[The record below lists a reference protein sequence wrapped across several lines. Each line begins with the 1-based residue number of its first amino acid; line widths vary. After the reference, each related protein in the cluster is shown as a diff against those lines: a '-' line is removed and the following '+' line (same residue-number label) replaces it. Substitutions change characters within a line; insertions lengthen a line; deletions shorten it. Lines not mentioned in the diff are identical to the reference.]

1 MKLEIELSEE
11 QLKLIINAL
20 EVNFRLMM
28 RQGNVVADL
37 LSQIP
42 DESKFDTDESYNRAL
57 HDYIL
62 RRNLSEQLL
71 CLAANTLYDGSHV
84 KTWITDSAHKLSDMW
99 SVLRNFQYKLHASG
113 DESDVRS
120 CDPIQLS
127 ELELIR
133 AKILEK

>member
-42 DESKFDTDESYNRAL
+42 DESKFDTDESYNRAF

-62 RRNLSEQLL
+62 RRNLSGQLL

-84 KTWITDSAHKLSDMW
+84 KTWIPDSAHKLSDMW
-99 SVLRNFQYKLHASG
+99 SVLRHTQYILRESG
-113 DESDVRS
+113 DVSDVRS
-120 CDPIQLS
+120 YSPIQIS
-127 ELELIR
+127 DLELM
-133 AKILEK
+133 KVKVLEE